1 LNITSLIYQQEGTQ
15 KNKMLSSEQV
25 EQVKKQILQQIESNF
40 PADKKEFA
48 KQQLNSVNS
57 EQLEEFLEKNKL
69 VKTQNGVGGRGDAVG
84 STKCIFCSI
93 VSGDAQSY
101 KIDENEKAIAVLEIN
116 PISKAH
122 TLVIPK
128 EHVSS
133 SKEIPR
139 DGFSLAEKIAKKI
152 RTKLKPKDVKISSSN
167 LFGHEIITILPI
179 YQNETLNSK
188 RNQAKPE
195 ELEELQKIL
204 KEKPKEKIIRK
215 PRTEKIKEKLWL
227 PKRIP

>member
-1 LNITSLIYQQEGTQ
+1 
-15 KNKMLSSEQV
+15 MLSSEQV
-25 EQVKKQILQQIESNF
+25 EQVKKQIIQQIDSNF

-48 KQQLNSVNS
+48 KQQVVSMNS

-69 VKTQNGVGGRGDAVG
+69 VKTQQN
-84 STKCIFCSI
+84 SPQKQCIFCSI

-101 KIDENEKAIAVLEIN
+101 KIDENEQAIAVLEIN
-116 PISKAH
+116 PISKGH
-122 TLVIPK
+122 TLIIPK
-128 EHVSS
+128 EHISS
-133 SKEIPR
+133 SENIPQSV
-139 DGFSLAEKIAKKI
+139 FSLAKKIAKKI
-152 RTKLKPKDVKISSSN
+152 RTKLKLKDVNISSSN

-188 RNQAKPE
+188 RNQTRPE

-215 PRTEKIKEKLWL
+215 PRTKKLKEKLWL